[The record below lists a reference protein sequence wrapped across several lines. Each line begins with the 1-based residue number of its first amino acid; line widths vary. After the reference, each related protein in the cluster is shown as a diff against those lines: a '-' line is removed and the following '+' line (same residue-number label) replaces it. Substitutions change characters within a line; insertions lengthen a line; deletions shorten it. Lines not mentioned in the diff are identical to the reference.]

1 MTWVAIEEIVEG
13 GYVQY
18 AIGQTVP
25 DDVAAEYPASCVEDP
40 PAPVPVATKPIQ
52 VHDTATGLIVG
63 DTVDGREKL
72 KDGDAA

>member
-1 MTWVAIEEIVEG
+1 MTWVAIEEIVED
-13 GYVQY
+13 GYVKY
-18 AIGQTVP
+18 AIGQTVT
-25 DDVAAEYPASCVEDP
+25 DEDAVTYSASVIEDP
-40 PAPVPVATKPIQ
+40 PEPVPVATKPIQ